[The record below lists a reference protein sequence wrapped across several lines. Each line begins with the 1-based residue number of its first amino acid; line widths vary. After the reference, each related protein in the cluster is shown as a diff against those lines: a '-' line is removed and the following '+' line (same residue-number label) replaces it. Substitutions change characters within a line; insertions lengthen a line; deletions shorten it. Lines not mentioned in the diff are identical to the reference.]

1 MRLRVRVRVRV
12 RCVSGAYVRAD
23 VRELCAATNYGATA
37 LRRDA
42 THVSA
47 MQASS
52 SRPKAPA
59 RVKRGSK
66 LQCTYSPITSAR
78 GRSRR

>member
-12 RCVSGAYVRAD
+12 RCVSGAYVRAY
-23 VRELCAATNYGATA
+23 VPELCAATNYGATA
-37 LRRDA
+37 LRRH